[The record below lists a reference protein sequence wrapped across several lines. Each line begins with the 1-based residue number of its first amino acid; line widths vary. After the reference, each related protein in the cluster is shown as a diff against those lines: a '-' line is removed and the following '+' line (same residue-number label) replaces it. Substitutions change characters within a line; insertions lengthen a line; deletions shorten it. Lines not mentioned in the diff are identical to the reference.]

1 MADVEDRLSPRGESE
16 SVDDYVRRGF
26 NEAAGGRREVAQ
38 MESADRRYT
47 SDNSYKGTK
56 YSADSSLAGTKIAS
70 ANSLKGTMYSADRG
84 LEGTKY
90 SSDRGLEGTKYS
102 SDKSLEGTKYRAD
115 VDERGNRLQAGNQF
129 LTSYAQLSSQPR
141 NYFQAQEFLNNGL
154 GAGYGSLAD
163 EAVATGRPASGFH
176 PYVSASP
183 GNAAQALFHQG
194 GGEEQYTTYA
204 VPADGVRR
212 DPATGAYWTD
222 VMDSNT
228 GQAYTVQVERP
239 ARQMYAQGGDPT
251 GNDFDEGPIEEM
263 TPVRRP
269 EMDDV
274 PGTHWIWQ
282 KEPTTG
288 KYSPMRIENE
298 TGEQVFNSPPG
309 PRPYAVGER
318 YWAVETEPTTG
329 QRMPILFDAVTGRQI
344 INGAPAPED
353 GYEQGGGKKFKSY
366 LGEAN
371 QRFSMYGVNNIADQA
386 LADWRRESGRQ
397 QPNLKDPVDRSN
409 FDRYMED
416 WRGVKGIG
424 NPAPRVLP
432 EPVFRPQPE
441 ATYVAPSPEPV
452 FRPQPEAQYVAP
464 QHPAIPEHLFNIDP
478 DQPEA
483 YAQGGAD
490 WASMDTWASGED
502 KARLDQMDAAFRPGV
517 HKWKAGYWEGLSDDD
532 KDLWRSYWGYRG
544 LAPRSVEAQIAS
556 TRTGNGDYFGQ
567 GRVA

>member
-1 MADVEDRLSPRGESE
+1 MPDVEDRLTDRGADE

-26 NEAAGGRREVAQ
+26 NEAAGGRREIAR

-70 ANSLKGTMYSADRG
+70 ANSLKGTMYSADKG

-90 SSDRGLEGTKYS
+90 SSDRGLEGTKY
-102 SDKSLEGTKYRAD
+102 RAD
-115 VDERGNRLQAGNQF
+115 VDERGNRMQAGNQF

-154 GAGYGSLAD
+154 GAGYGD
-163 EAVATGRPASGFH
+163 FVNEAMAPGRPASGFH
-176 PYVSASP
+176 PYLGNFP

-194 GGEEQYTTYA
+194 GGEDRYTTYA

-239 ARQMYAQGGDPT
+239 ARGLYAQGGDPT

-263 TPVRRP
+263 TPVSRP
-269 EMDDV
+269 EMDDI
-274 PGTHWIWQ
+274 PGTHWVWE

-288 KYSPMRIENE
+288 RYFPIRVDNA
-298 TGEQVFNSPPG
+298 TGEQVS
-309 PRPYAVGER
+309 
-318 YWAVETEPTTG
+318 
-329 QRMPILFDAVTGRQI
+329 IDA
-344 INGAPAPED
+344 
-353 GYEQGGGKKFKSY
+353 YHQGGGRVKKQFKSY
-366 LGEAN
+366 LGDAN
-371 QRFSMYGVNNIADQA
+371 QRFSMYGVNTIADQA
-386 LADWRRESGRQ
+386 LADWRRESGRS

-409 FDRYMED
+409 FDQYMED

-424 NPAPRVLP
+424 NPAPRALP
-432 EPVFRPQPE
+432 EPIFRPQPE
-441 ATYVAPSPEPV
+441 ATYVAPSPDPV

-464 QHPAIPEHLFNIDP
+464 QHPVIPTHLFNVDP
-478 DQPEA
+478 DQPES
-483 YAQGGAD
+483 YTQGGAD
-490 WASMDTWASGED
+490 WASMDTWASGAD
-502 KARLDQMDAAFRPGV
+502 KAKLDEMDAAFRPGV

-544 LAPRSVEAQIAS
+544 LAPRSVEAQVLS

-567 GRVA
+567 GRLA